1 MIAVLLL
8 ALAQVATPAVPAPAG
23 DWIVDL
29 TSKPGDP
36 PYRQPMRLELKPN
49 GTVTGKFYRSDIQAG
64 RWKTDRKRTCVGFR
78 TTDGA
83 VPYHTAA
90 CQTGGDGHRADLGRA
105 PEFPVELEC
114 RAGGVAMRRQD

>member
-8 ALAQVATPAVPAPAG
+8 ALAEVATLAVPAPAG

-29 TSKPGDP
+29 TSKPGDS
-36 PYRQPMRLELKPN
+36 PYRQPMRLELKP
-49 GTVTGKFYRSDIQAG
+49 
-64 RWKTDRKRTCVGFR
+64 
-78 TTDGA
+78 DGA

-105 PEFPVELEC
+105 PEFPVELDYG
-114 RAGGVAMRRQD
+114 AGGVAVRRQD

>member
-8 ALAQVATPAVPAPAG
+8 ALAEVATPVVPAPAG

-29 TSKPGDP
+29 TSKPGDS
-36 PYRQPMRLELKPN
+36 PYRQPMRLELKFD

-90 CQTGGDGHRADLGRA
+90 CQTGGTVTGQTWAEHRNFLLNWNAVR
-105 PEFPVELEC
+105 
-114 RAGGVAMRRQD
+114 GVLR